1 MYLGVVF
8 GIGGVITIPNS
19 GALRDAIKKIPLEN
33 IVLETDAPWL
43 APQKFR
49 GQRNEASYIPLIAEK
64 LAEIKGVNV
73 QDVINTTTAAA
84 CRVLGI

>member
-1 MYLGVVF
+1 M
-8 GIGGVITIPNS
+8 
-19 GALRDAIKKIPLEN
+19 
-33 IVLETDAPWL
+33 LETDAPWL
-43 APQKFR
+43 AQKFR
-49 GQRNEASYIPLIAEK
+49 ERNEASYIPLIAEK